1 MKEKPSY
8 EALERQIRM
17 LQAENRRLKES
28 ERDCTS
34 NEARLQSL
42 LEIFQHPARHIQDL
56 LEFALEE
63 AIGLT
68 GSKIG
73 YIYHYNTET
82 RQLTLNNWSEG
93 AQSAC
98 SISRPERVY
107 DLGKTGLWGEAVRQ
121 QKPIVIN
128 DYKAPHPLKKGCPEG
143 HAELFRFMSVP
154 VFNDN
159 RIVAVAGMAN
169 KDTNYTYGD
178 VLHVTLLMDAVWKMV
193 QRRETEDALR
203 KSGELLQK
211 TQEIARIGSWEI
223 DIATGSINWSEQ
235 AYRIAGMRPGKTPVT
250 YQSFLEIVHPAD
262 RKAVDRTFRESVR
275 SGRDDYD
282 VEHRVVR
289 QDTGEVRYVHEKCE
303 HERDPSGKIVRSVG
317 MVADITERRQVEER
331 LRKFNEELE
340 TRVKERTS
348 QLKKRT
354 RQLQRL
360 AMALTQAEDREQQ
373 KISRVLHEDLQQ
385 MLVSA
390 RLHLDILDSTENQ
403 EHREILLRKTRE
415 LLQASLRK
423 TRDLSHDMSPPV
435 LSHSGLAE
443 AMGWLA
449 RKMRDHYGLEVS
461 VACEGFQRPRSRTI
475 ERFLFRSAREMLF
488 NVVKHA
494 DVNRARVELTSGNM
508 RIRLVISDEGKG
520 FNAAVIGSG
529 GGSGEGIGEAG
540 IGIYSI
546 RERIDLLGG
555 RLDIQS
561 APGRGTRSVIE
572 VPDAEAGTRT
582 GSNL

>member
-1 MKEKPSY
+1 MKEQPSY
-8 EALERQIRM
+8 QELERQVRM
-17 LQAENRRLKES
+17 LRAENRRLKES
-28 ERDCTS
+28 ERECAA

-63 AIGLT
+63 AIDLT

-93 AQSAC
+93 ARNAC
-98 SISRPERVY
+98 SISRPETVY
-107 DLGKTGLWGEAVRQ
+107 ELSKTGLWGEAVRQ

-128 DYKAPHPLKKGCPEG
+128 DYKASHPLKKGCPDG
-143 HAELFRFMSVP
+143 HAELFRFMTVP
-154 VFNDN
+154 VIYDN
-159 RIVAVAGMAN
+159 RIVAVVGMAN

-178 VLHVTLLMDAVWKMV
+178 ILHVTLLMDAVWKMV

-203 KSGELLQK
+203 KSEELLKK

-223 DIATGSINWSEQ
+223 DIATGNITWSEQ
-235 AYRIAGMRPGKTPVT
+235 AYRIAGMRPEKTPMT
-250 YQSFLEIVHPAD
+250 YRSFLEIVHPAD
-262 RKAVDRTFRESVR
+262 REAVDRAFRESVR

-282 VEHRVVR
+282 IEHRVVR
-289 QDTGEVRYVHEKCE
+289 QDTETVRYVHEKCE
-303 HERDPSGKIVRSVG
+303 HIKNPSGKIVRSVG
-317 MVADITERRQVEER
+317 MVADITERRQAEER
-331 LRKFNEELE
+331 LRKFNEDLE
-340 TRVKERTS
+340 VRVKERTS

-360 AMALTQAEDREQQ
+360 ALALTQAEDREQQ

-385 MLVSA
+385 MLASA
-390 RLHLDILDSTENQ
+390 KLHLDILDSTENQ
-403 EHREILLRKTRE
+403 THRGILLQKTRE
-415 LLQASLRK
+415 LLQACLKK

-449 RKMRDHYGLEVS
+449 RKMRDHHGLEVS
-461 VACEGFQRPRSRTI
+461 LACEGLQRPRSRTI
-475 ERFLFRSAREMLF
+475 ERFLFRSARELLF

-494 DVNRARVELTSGNM
+494 HVTRAQVELTVEKN

-520 FNAAVIGSG
+520 FDPAGIGN
-529 GGSGEGIGEAG
+529 GEGSGEAG

-555 RLDIQS
+555 RLDIES
-561 APGRGTRSVIE
+561 APGQGTRSVIE
-572 VPDAEAGTRT
+572 VPDVQAGIR
-582 GSNL
+582 GQA

>member
-8 EALERQIRM
+8 EELERQVEM
-17 LQAENRRLKES
+17 LHAENRRLKES
-28 ERDCTS
+28 ERECTA

-82 RQLTLNNWSEG
+82 RQFTLNNWSEG

-107 DLGKTGLWGEAVRQ
+107 DLEKTGLWGEAVRQ

-143 HAELFRFMSVP
+143 HAELFRFMTVP

-159 RIVAVAGMAN
+159 RIVAVVGMAN
-169 KDTNYTYGD
+169 KDTDYTYGD

-193 QRRETEDALR
+193 QRRQAEDALR
-203 KSGELLQK
+203 ENEELLRK
-211 TQEIARIGSWEI
+211 TQKIAQIGSWEI
-223 DIATGSINWSEQ
+223 DIATGNINWSEQ
-235 AYRIAGMRPGKTPVT
+235 AYRIVGMHPGKTPVT
-250 YQSFLEIVHPAD
+250 YQSFLGVVHPAD
-262 RKAVDRTFRESVR
+262 REAVDLAFRESVR

-282 VEHRVVR
+282 IEHRVIR
-289 QDTGEVRYVHEKCE
+289 QDTGDVRYVHEKCE
-303 HERDPSGKIVRSVG
+303 HIRDPSGKVVRSVG
-317 MVADITERRQVEER
+317 MVADITERRHAEER

-340 TRVKERTS
+340 IRVKERTS

-360 AMALTQAEDREQQ
+360 ALALTQAEDKEQQ
-373 KISRVLHEDLQQ
+373 KISHVLHEDLQQ

-390 RLHLDILDSTENQ
+390 RLHLDILDSTDNR
-403 EHREILLRKTRE
+403 EHREILIQKTRE
-415 LLQASLRK
+415 LLQACLKK
-423 TRDLSHDMSPPV
+423 TRDLSHDMSPPI

-443 AMGWLA
+443 AMGWLS
-449 RKMRDHYGLEVS
+449 RKMRDHYGLEIS
-461 VACEGFQRPRSRTI
+461 LACDGFQRPRSRTI
-475 ERFLFRSAREMLF
+475 ERFLFRSARELLF

-494 DVNRARVELTSGNM
+494 GVSRARVELTAENN

-520 FNAAVIGSG
+520 FDSAGIGK
-529 GGSGEGIGEAG
+529 GEGSGEAG

-555 RLDIQS
+555 HLDIQS

-572 VPDAEAGTRT
+572 VPDVQAGIRYQA
-582 GSNL
+582 SLK

>member
-8 EALERQIRM
+8 EELERQVRM
-17 LQAENRRLKES
+17 LQSENRRLKAS
-28 ERDCTS
+28 ERECTA
-34 NEARLQSL
+34 NEARMQSL

-63 AIGLT
+63 AINLT

-73 YIYHYNTET
+73 YFYHYNTET
-82 RQLTLNNWSEG
+82 RQFTLNNWSEG
-93 AQSAC
+93 VRSAC
-98 SISRPERVY
+98 SISRPETVY
-107 DLGKTGLWGEAVRQ
+107 DISKTGLWGEAVRQ

-128 DYKAPHPLKKGCPEG
+128 DYKAPHPLKTGYPEG
-143 HAELFRFMSVP
+143 HAELFRFMTVP

-159 RIVAVAGMAN
+159 RIVAVVGVAN
-169 KDTNYTYGD
+169 KDTDYTYGD

-203 KSGELLQK
+203 ESEELLRK
-211 TQEIARIGSWEI
+211 TQEIARIGSWAI
-223 DIATGSINWSEQ
+223 DIATGNIHWSEQ
-235 AYRIAGMRPGKTPVT
+235 AYRIVGMHPGKTPVT

-262 RKAVDRTFRESVR
+262 REAVDRAFRESVR
-275 SGRDDYD
+275 SGQDDYD
-282 VEHRVVR
+282 IEHRVIR
-289 QDTGEVRYVHEKCE
+289 QDTGDVRYVHEKCE
-303 HERDPSGKIVRSVG
+303 HIRDPAGKVVRSVG
-317 MVADITERRQVEER
+317 MVADITERRQAEER

-340 TRVKERTS
+340 IRVKERTA

-360 AMALTQAEDREQQ
+360 ALALSQAEDREQQ
-373 KISRVLHEDLQQ
+373 KISHVLHEDLQQ
-385 MLVSA
+385 MLASA
-390 RLHLDILDSTENQ
+390 KLHLDILGSTENR
-403 EHREILLRKTRE
+403 EHREILISKTRE
-415 LLQASLRK
+415 LLQACLRK

-435 LSHSGLAE
+435 LAHSGLAE

-449 RKMRDHYGLEVS
+449 RKMRDHYGMEISL
-461 VACEGFQRPRSRTI
+461 ACEGFQRPRSRTI
-475 ERFLFRSAREMLF
+475 ERFLFRTARELLF

-494 DVNRARVELTSGNM
+494 GVSRARVELSAKKN
-508 RIRLVISDEGKG
+508 RIRLVISDDGKG
-520 FNAAVIGSG
+520 FDPAGI
-529 GGSGEGIGEAG
+529 GSGEGSGEAG

-561 APGRGTRSVIE
+561 ATNQGTRSVIE
-572 VPDAEAGTRT
+572 VPDAEG
-582 GSNL
+582 